1 MDLPDIPLWFR
12 FLIAIIWDILDLTIG
27 RVPIFGS
34 FFDFCGGVLA
44 IILWGYEGILAFW
57 ELMDVT
63 DQVDSFFPTTT
74 IIGIIYWLRSRGHE
88 TGEIAGKV
96 GMIKGGVKR

>member
-1 MDLPDIPLWFR
+1 MDIPLWLK
-12 FLIAIIWDILDLTIG
+12 FLIAVIWDILDLTIG

-34 FFDFCGGVLA
+34 FFDFFGGILA
-44 IILWGYEGILAFW
+44 IILWGYEGIIAFW

-63 DQVDSFFPTTT
+63 DQIDALFPTTT
-74 IIGIIYWLRSRGHE
+74 IIGVVYWLRRRGHD